1 MKVIKKYYHY
11 CSQHSYVGSR
21 DREVQMAHEKDSDP
35 VAENVRDT
43 DAMIRDVDNHAAREL
58 RQKFEEQDYVFAPG
72 LYHAL
77 DARLAEMAGLD
88 AAYMSG
94 YSTVLGQFGFPDL
107 EMVTMTEMVENA
119 KRIVEATNLPVVADA
134 DTGYGGVHNVRRA
147 VREYEKA
154 GVAAI
159 HIEDQTSPKRCGH
172 IAGKQIVSREKAR
185 SRFEAAV
192 DAKQSEDTIII
203 ARTDAYGSANGDW
216 EEHLERGRI
225 YADAG
230 VDLVWPEM
238 PDPSREDAVNYAETI
253 HETHPDLD
261 LAFNYSSSFAWSEE
275 EDPLTFQELGDL
287 GYVYQFITLY
297 ALHSGAHSVYE
308 DMKNISENDEQAQWD
323 LEDRYLGHETESHH
337 QLSFVPRFQ
346 DIEAQFDP
354 EAQSRM
360 ESSAGFTEEGEA
372 VLSSEQDDDD

>member
-1 MKVIKKYYHY
+1 MPLDIP
-11 CSQHSYVGSR
+11 
-21 DREVQMAHEKDSDP
+21 SDP
-35 VAENVRDT
+35 HIREDLDNPAGREFRALLDT
-43 DAMIRDVDNHAAREL
+43 
-58 RQKFEEQDYVFAPG
+58 QTFTFAPG
-72 LYHAL
+72 IYHAL

-107 EMVTMTEMVENA
+107 ELVTMSEMVENA
-119 KRIVEATNLPVVADA
+119 KRIVEATTLPVIADC
-134 DTGYGGVHNVRRA
+134 DTGYGGIHNVRRA

-159 HIEDQTSPKRCGH
+159 HIEDQTTPKRCGH
-172 IAGKQIVSREKAR
+172 IAGKQIVDREAGRAR
-185 SRFEAAV
+185 FAAAV
-192 DAKQSEDTIII
+192 DAKQCDDTAII

-216 EEHLERGRI
+216 AEHLERGRI

-275 EDPLTFQELGDL
+275 DDPLTFEELGDL
-287 GYVYQFITLY
+287 GYKYIFVTLFS
-297 ALHSGAHSVYE
+297 LHSGAHSVYE
-308 DMKNISENDEQAQWD
+308 DFERLAEADEQAQME
-323 LEDRYLGHETESHH
+323 LEDRYLDHETESHH
-337 QLSFVPRFQ
+337 ELSFVSRFQ
-346 DIEAQFDP
+346 DTEMEFDP
-354 EAQSRM
+354 EARRRID
-360 ESSAGFTEEGEA
+360 SSEGFTQEE
-372 VLSSEQDDDD
+372 SEPLQSDD

>member
-1 MKVIKKYYHY
+1 MPLDIP
-11 CSQHSYVGSR
+11 
-21 DREVQMAHEKDSDP
+21 SDP
-35 VAENVRDT
+35 Y
-43 DAMIRDVDNHAAREL
+43 IRDDLDNPAAREFREML
-58 RQKFEEQDYVFAPG
+58 DEQTFTFAPG
-72 LYHAL
+72 IYHAL

-94 YSTVLGQFGFPDL
+94 YSTVLGQFGYPDL
-107 EMVTMTEMVENA
+107 EMVTMSEMVENA
-119 KRIVEATNLPVVADA
+119 KRIVESTTLPVIADC

-172 IAGKQIVSREKAR
+172 IAGKQIEDRETAR

-192 DAKQSEDTIII
+192 DAKQCDDTVII

-275 EDPLTFQELGDL
+275 EDPLTFQELGEL
-287 GYVYQFITLY
+287 GYKYIFITLFG
-297 ALHSGAHSVYE
+297 LHSGAHSVYE
-308 DMKNISENDEQAQWD
+308 DFERLAEGDEKAQME

-337 QLSFVPRFQ
+337 ELSFVSRFQ
-346 DIEAQFDP
+346 DIETEFDP
-354 EAQSRM
+354 EAQRRM
-360 ESSAGFTEEGEA
+360 ESSAGFTEEE
-372 VLSSEQDDDD
+372 SEPLQSDD

>member
-1 MKVIKKYYHY
+1 MPLDIP
-11 CSQHSYVGSR
+11 
-21 DREVQMAHEKDSDP
+21 SDP
-35 VAENVRDT
+35 Y
-43 DAMIRDVDNHAAREL
+43 IREDLDNPAAREFREML
-58 RQKFEEQDYVFAPG
+58 DEQTFTFAPG
-72 LYHAL
+72 IYHAL

-107 EMVTMTEMVENA
+107 EMVTMSEMVENA
-119 KRIVEATNLPVVADA
+119 KRIVESTTLPVIADC

-172 IAGKQIVSREKAR
+172 IAGKQIEDRETAR

-192 DAKQSEDTIII
+192 DAKQCDDTVII

-230 VDLVWPEM
+230 ADLVWPEM
-238 PDPSREDAVNYAETI
+238 PDPSREDAINYAETI

-275 EDPLTFQELGDL
+275 EDPLTFRELGEL
-287 GYVYQFITLY
+287 GYKYIFITLFG
-297 ALHSGAHSVYE
+297 LHSGAHSVYE
-308 DMKNISENDEQAQWD
+308 DFERLAEGDEQAQIE

-337 QLSFVPRFQ
+337 ELSFVSRFQ
-346 DIEAQFDP
+346 DIETEFDP
-354 EAQSRM
+354 EAQRRM
-360 ESSAGFTEEGEA
+360 ESSAGFTEEE
-372 VLSSEQDDDD
+372 SEPLQSDD

>member
-1 MKVIKKYYHY
+1 MHPNELDDDVY
-11 CSQHSYVGSR
+11 R
-21 DREVQMAHEKDSDP
+21 KD
-35 VAENVRDT
+35 
-43 DAMIRDVDNHAAREL
+43 IDNPAGRRLREL
-58 RQKFEEQDYVFAPG
+58 FEEQDYTFAPG
-72 LYHAL
+72 IYHAL
-77 DARLAEMAGLD
+77 DARLAEMAGVD

-119 KRIVEATNLPVVADA
+119 KRMVEATNLPVVADC

-154 GVAAI
+154 GVAAV

-172 IAGKQIVSREKAR
+172 IAGKQIVSREQAR

-192 DAKQSEDTIII
+192 DAKQSEDTVII

-238 PDPSREDAVNYAETI
+238 PDPSREDAVEYAETI

-261 LAFNYSSSFAWSEE
+261 LAFNYSSSFEWGAQ
-275 EDPLTFQELGDL
+275 EDPLTFEELGDL
-287 GYVYQFITLY
+287 GYQYIFITLY
-297 ALHSGAHSVYE
+297 GLHSGAHAVYE
-308 DMKNISENDEQAQWD
+308 DLANIAENDEQAQFD
-323 LEDRYLGHETESHH
+323 LEDRYIGHETESHH
-337 QLSFVPRFQ
+337 ELSFVPRYQ
-346 DIEAQFDP
+346 DIEAEFDP
-354 EAQSRM
+354 EARQRQ
-360 ESSAGFTEEGEA
+360 EESAGFTDEESDPITAEN
-372 VLSSEQDDDD
+372 DDD

>member
-1 MKVIKKYYHY
+1 MHPNELDDDVFR
-11 CSQHSYVGSR
+11 R
-21 DREVQMAHEKDSDP
+21 D
-35 VAENVRDT
+35 
-43 DAMIRDVDNHAAREL
+43 IDNPDGRKLREL
-58 RQKFEEQDYVFAPG
+58 FEEQEYTFAPG
-72 LYHAL
+72 IYHAL

-107 EMVTMTEMVENA
+107 EMVTMSEMVENA
-119 KRIVEATNLPVVADA
+119 KRMVEATNLPVVADC

-154 GVAAI
+154 GVAAV

-172 IAGKQIVSREKAR
+172 IAGKQVASREQAR

-192 DAKQSEDTIII
+192 DAKQSEDTVII

-238 PDPSREDAVNYAETI
+238 PDPSREDAVEYAETI

-261 LAFNYSSSFAWSEE
+261 LAFNYSSSFEWGAQ
-275 EDPLTFQELGDL
+275 EDPLTFEELGDL
-287 GYVYQFITLY
+287 GYQYIFITLY
-297 ALHSGAHSVYE
+297 GLHSGAHAVYE
-308 DMKNISENDEQAQWD
+308 DLSNIAENDEEAQFD
-323 LEDRYLGHETESHH
+323 LEERYIGHETESHH
-337 QLSFVPRFQ
+337 ELSFVPRYQ
-346 DIEAQFDP
+346 EVEAEFDP
-354 EAQSRM
+354 EARQRQ
-360 ESSAGFTEEGEA
+360 EESAGFTDEESDPITAEN
-372 VLSSEQDDDD
+372 DDD

>member
-1 MKVIKKYYHY
+1 MHPNELDDDVFR
-11 CSQHSYVGSR
+11 R
-21 DREVQMAHEKDSDP
+21 D
-35 VAENVRDT
+35 
-43 DAMIRDVDNHAAREL
+43 IDNPDGRKLREL
-58 RQKFEEQDYVFAPG
+58 FEEQEYTFAPG
-72 LYHAL
+72 IYHAL

-107 EMVTMTEMVENA
+107 EMVTMSEMVENA
-119 KRIVEATNLPVVADA
+119 KRMVEATNLPVVADC

-154 GVAAI
+154 GVAAV

-172 IAGKQIVSREKAR
+172 IAGKQIVSREQAR

-192 DAKQSEDTIII
+192 DAKQSEDTVII

-238 PDPSREDAVNYAETI
+238 PDPSREDAVEYAETI

-261 LAFNYSSSFAWSEE
+261 LAFNYSSSFEWGAQ
-275 EDPLTFQELGDL
+275 EDPLTFEELGDL
-287 GYVYQFITLY
+287 GYQYIFITLY
-297 ALHSGAHSVYE
+297 GLHSGAHAVYE
-308 DMKNISENDEQAQWD
+308 DLSNIAENDEEAQFD
-323 LEDRYLGHETESHH
+323 LEERYIGHETESHH
-337 QLSFVPRFQ
+337 ELSFVPRYQ
-346 DIEAQFDP
+346 EVEAEFDP
-354 EAQSRM
+354 EARQRQ
-360 ESSAGFTEEGEA
+360 EESAGFTDEESDPITAEN
-372 VLSSEQDDDD
+372 DDD

>member
-1 MKVIKKYYHY
+1 MNPNELDDDVFD
-11 CSQHSYVGSR
+11 R
-21 DREVQMAHEKDSDP
+21 D
-35 VAENVRDT
+35 
-43 DAMIRDVDNHAAREL
+43 IDNPAGRRLREL
-58 RQKFEEQDYVFAPG
+58 FDEQEYTFAPG
-72 LYHAL
+72 IYHAL

-107 EMVTMTEMVENA
+107 EMVTMSEMVENA
-119 KRIVEATNLPVVADA
+119 KRMVEATNLPVIADC

-154 GVAAI
+154 GVAAV

-172 IAGKQIVSREKAR
+172 IAGKQIVSREQAR

-192 DAKQSEDTIII
+192 DAKQSEDTVII

-238 PDPSREDAVNYAETI
+238 PDPSREDAVEYAETI

-261 LAFNYSSSFAWSEE
+261 LAFNYSSSFEWGAQ
-275 EDPLTFQELGDL
+275 EDPLTFEELGDL
-287 GYVYQFITLY
+287 GYQYIFITLY
-297 ALHSGAHSVYE
+297 GLHSGAHAVYE
-308 DMKNISENDEQAQWD
+308 DLSNIAENDEQAQFD
-323 LEDRYLGHETESHH
+323 LEERYIGHETESHH
-337 QLSFVPRFQ
+337 ELSFVPRYQ
-346 DIEAQFDP
+346 EVEAEFDP
-354 EAQSRM
+354 EARKRQ
-360 ESSAGFTEEGEA
+360 EESAGFTEEENDPITA
-372 VLSSEQDDDD
+372 SEGDD

>member
-1 MKVIKKYYHY
+1 MNPNELDDDVFD
-11 CSQHSYVGSR
+11 R
-21 DREVQMAHEKDSDP
+21 D
-35 VAENVRDT
+35 
-43 DAMIRDVDNHAAREL
+43 IDNPAGRKL
-58 RQKFEEQDYVFAPG
+58 RQLFDEQEYTFAPG
-72 LYHAL
+72 IYHAL

-107 EMVTMTEMVENA
+107 EMVTMSEMVENA
-119 KRIVEATNLPVVADA
+119 KRMVEATNLPVIADC

-172 IAGKQIVSREKAR
+172 IAGKQIVSREQAR

-192 DAKQSEDTIII
+192 DAKQSEDTVII

-238 PDPSREDAVNYAETI
+238 PDPSREDAVEYAETI

-261 LAFNYSSSFAWSEE
+261 LAFNYSSSFEWGAE
-275 EDPLTFQELGDL
+275 EDPLTFEELGDL
-287 GYVYQFITLY
+287 GYQYIFITLY
-297 ALHSGAHSVYE
+297 GLHSGAHAAYE
-308 DMKNISENDEQAQWD
+308 DFANIAENDEEAQFD
-323 LEDRYLGHETESHH
+323 LEERYIGHETESHH
-337 QLSFVPRFQ
+337 ELSFVPRYQ
-346 DIEAQFDP
+346 DIEAEFDP
-354 EAQSRM
+354 EARQRQ
-360 ESSAGFTEEGEA
+360 EESAGFTEEENDPITA
-372 VLSSEQDDDD
+372 ENDD

>member
-1 MKVIKKYYHY
+1 MHPNELDDDVFR
-11 CSQHSYVGSR
+11 R
-21 DREVQMAHEKDSDP
+21 D
-35 VAENVRDT
+35 
-43 DAMIRDVDNHAAREL
+43 IDNPDGRKLREL
-58 RQKFEEQDYVFAPG
+58 FEEQEYTFAPG
-72 LYHAL
+72 IYHAL

-107 EMVTMTEMVENA
+107 EMVTMSEMVENA
-119 KRIVEATNLPVVADA
+119 KRMVEATNLPVIADC

-154 GVAAI
+154 GVAAV

-172 IAGKQIVSREKAR
+172 IAGKQIVSREQAR

-192 DAKQSEDTIII
+192 DAKQSEDTVII

-238 PDPSREDAVNYAETI
+238 PDPSREDAVEYAETI

-261 LAFNYSSSFAWSEE
+261 LAFNYSSSFEWGAQ
-275 EDPLTFQELGDL
+275 EDPLTFEELGDL
-287 GYVYQFITLY
+287 GYQYIFITLY
-297 ALHSGAHSVYE
+297 GLHSGAHAVYE
-308 DMKNISENDEQAQWD
+308 DLSNIAENDEEAQFD
-323 LEDRYLGHETESHH
+323 LEERYIGHETESHH
-337 QLSFVPRFQ
+337 ELSFVPRYQ
-346 DIEAQFDP
+346 EVEAEFDP
-354 EAQSRM
+354 EARQRQ
-360 ESSAGFTEEGEA
+360 EESAGFTDEESDPITAEN
-372 VLSSEQDDDD
+372 DDD

>member
-1 MKVIKKYYHY
+1 MHPNELDDDVFT
-11 CSQHSYVGSR
+11 R
-21 DREVQMAHEKDSDP
+21 D
-35 VAENVRDT
+35 
-43 DAMIRDVDNHAAREL
+43 IDNPAGRRLREL
-58 RQKFEEQDYVFAPG
+58 FEEQDYTFAPG
-72 LYHAL
+72 IYHAL

-107 EMVTMTEMVENA
+107 EMVTMSEMVENA
-119 KRIVEATNLPVVADA
+119 KRMVEATNLPVIADC

-172 IAGKQIVSREKAR
+172 IAGKQIVSREQAR

-192 DAKQSEDTIII
+192 DAKQSEDTVII

-238 PDPSREDAVNYAETI
+238 PDPSREDAVEYAETI

-261 LAFNYSSSFAWSEE
+261 LAFNYSSSFEWGAQ
-275 EDPLTFQELGDL
+275 EDPLTFEELGDL
-287 GYVYQFITLY
+287 GYQYIFITLY
-297 ALHSGAHSVYE
+297 GLHSGAHAVYE
-308 DMKNISENDEQAQWD
+308 DLSNIAENDEEAQFD
-323 LEDRYLGHETESHH
+323 LEERYIGHETESHH
-337 QLSFVPRFQ
+337 ELSFVPRYQ
-346 DIEAQFDP
+346 DIEAEFDP
-354 EAQSRM
+354 EARQRQ
-360 ESSAGFTEEGEA
+360 EESAGFTDEESDPITAEPN
-372 VLSSEQDDDD
+372 DDD

>member
-1 MKVIKKYYHY
+1 MHPNELDDDVFR
-11 CSQHSYVGSR
+11 R
-21 DREVQMAHEKDSDP
+21 D
-35 VAENVRDT
+35 
-43 DAMIRDVDNHAAREL
+43 IDNPDGRKLREL
-58 RQKFEEQDYVFAPG
+58 FEEQEYTFAPG
-72 LYHAL
+72 IYHAL

-107 EMVTMTEMVENA
+107 EMVTMSEMVENA
-119 KRIVEATNLPVVADA
+119 KRMVEATNLPVVADC

-154 GVAAI
+154 GVAAV

-172 IAGKQIVSREKAR
+172 IAGKQIVSREQAR

-192 DAKQSEDTIII
+192 DAKQSEDTVII

-238 PDPSREDAVNYAETI
+238 PDPSREDAVEYAETI

-261 LAFNYSSSFAWSEE
+261 LAFNYSSSFEWGAQ
-275 EDPLTFQELGDL
+275 EDPLTFKELGDL
-287 GYVYQFITLY
+287 GYQYIFITLY
-297 ALHSGAHSVYE
+297 GLHSGAHAVYE
-308 DMKNISENDEQAQWD
+308 DLSNIAENDEEAQFD
-323 LEDRYLGHETESHH
+323 LEERYIGHETESHH
-337 QLSFVPRFQ
+337 ELSFVPRYQ
-346 DIEAQFDP
+346 EVEAEFDP
-354 EAQSRM
+354 EARQRQ
-360 ESSAGFTEEGEA
+360 EESAGFTDEESDPITAEN
-372 VLSSEQDDDD
+372 DDD

>member
-1 MKVIKKYYHY
+1 MI
-11 CSQHSYVGSR
+11 S
-21 DREVQMAHEKDSDP
+21 
-35 VAENVRDT
+35 DT
-43 DAMIRDVDNHAAREL
+43 DTTTRDIENRAGKEL
-58 RQKFEEQDYVFAPG
+58 REMLNSQNYVFAPG

-119 KRIVEATNLPVVADA
+119 KRIVEACNLPVVADC
-134 DTGYGGVHNVRRA
+134 DTGYGGIHNVRRA

-154 GVAAI
+154 GVAAV

-192 DAKQSEDTIII
+192 DAKQSDDTVII

-230 VDLVWPEM
+230 VDIVWPEM
-238 PDPSREDAVNYAETI
+238 PDPSREDAVKYAETI
-253 HETHPDLD
+253 HETHPDLK

-275 EDPLTFQELGDL
+275 EDPLTFEELGNL
-287 GYVYQFITLY
+287 GYKYIFITLF

-308 DMKNISENDEQAQWD
+308 DFERLAEDDERAQFD
-323 LEDRYLGHETESHH
+323 LEDRYLDHPTESHH
-337 QLSFVPRFQ
+337 ELSFVSRYQ
-346 DIEAQFDP
+346 DIETQFDP
-354 EAQSRM
+354 EARERIE
-360 ESSAGFTEEGEA
+360 ESEGFSEDESNPITSNSEEDEEMVA
-372 VLSSEQDDDD
+372 SEQGDD

>member
-1 MKVIKKYYHY
+1 MNPNELDDDVF
-11 CSQHSYVGSR
+11 QR
-21 DREVQMAHEKDSDP
+21 D
-35 VAENVRDT
+35 
-43 DAMIRDVDNHAAREL
+43 IDNPAGRQLREL
-58 RQKFEEQDYVFAPG
+58 FDEQEYTFAPG
-72 LYHAL
+72 IYHAL

-119 KRIVEATNLPVVADA
+119 KRMVEATNLPVIADC
-134 DTGYGGVHNVRRA
+134 DTGYGGIHNVRRA

-154 GVAAI
+154 GVAAV

-172 IAGKQIVSREKAR
+172 IAGKQIVSREQAR

-192 DAKQSEDTIII
+192 DAKQSEDTVII

-238 PDPSREDAVNYAETI
+238 PDPSREDAVEYAETI

-261 LAFNYSSSFAWSEE
+261 LAFNYSSSFEWGAE
-275 EDPLTFQELGDL
+275 EDPLTFEELGDL
-287 GYVYQFITLY
+287 GYQYIFITLY
-297 ALHSGAHSVYE
+297 GLHSGAHAVYE
-308 DMKNISENDEQAQWD
+308 DLANIAENDEEAQFD
-323 LEDRYLGHETESHH
+323 LEERYIGHETESHH
-337 QLSFVPRFQ
+337 ELSFVPRYQ
-346 DIEAQFDP
+346 DIEAEFDP
-354 EAQSRM
+354 EARRRQ
-360 ESSAGFTEEGEA
+360 EESAGFTEEESDPITA
-372 VLSSEQDDDD
+372 EDDD